1 MGIDKVSSFL
11 FARSLGSQAEF
22 ASKQGPRESET
33 LQVGRGLD
41 EAAVI
46 SKKSGF
52 LLELSE
58 RRERVEA
65 LKGQVRSGT
74 YEQPTAELL
83 AKSFLQ
89 DIGLG

>member
-22 ASKQGPRESET
+22 ASKQGARESEAS
-33 LQVGRGLD
+33 QVGKVVD

-65 LKGQVRSGT
+65 LKDQVRSGT
-74 YEQPTAELL
+74 YQQPTAEAL

-89 DIGLG
+89 DVGLG